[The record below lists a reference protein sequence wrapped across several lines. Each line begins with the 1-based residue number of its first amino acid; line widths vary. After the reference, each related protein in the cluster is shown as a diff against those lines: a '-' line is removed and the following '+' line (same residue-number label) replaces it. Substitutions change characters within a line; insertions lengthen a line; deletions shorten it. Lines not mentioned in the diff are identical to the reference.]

1 MNDFL
6 SHLFSDSSLL
16 SVGVGLAFIGAVVWT
31 LPLRFKQTLAMRE
44 ANAAR
49 LRAAGEEERAKKIEA
64 GNQRFAGRAPVY
76 GRALVAVGI
85 LVTILGALRLD

>member
-6 SHLFSDSSLL
+6 SRIFSDTSLL
-16 SVGVGLAFIGAVVWT
+16 SLGVGLSFVGVIVWT

-49 LRAAGEEERAKKIEA
+49 LRAAGDEERARQIEA
-64 GNQRFAGRAPVY
+64 DNQRFIVRAPAY
-76 GRALVAVGI
+76 GRALVAAGIAVTVVG
-85 LVTILGALRLD
+85 LLRLL

>member
-6 SHLFSDSSLL
+6 SRIFNDSSLL
-16 SVGVGLAFIGAVVWT
+16 SVGIGFAFIGVVVWT

-49 LRAAGEEERAKKIEA
+49 LRAAGDEEGAKKIEA
-64 GNQRFAGRAPVY
+64 DNRRFAGRAPVY
-76 GRALVAVGI
+76 GRALVAIGI
-85 LVTILGALRLD
+85 MVTILGALRPD